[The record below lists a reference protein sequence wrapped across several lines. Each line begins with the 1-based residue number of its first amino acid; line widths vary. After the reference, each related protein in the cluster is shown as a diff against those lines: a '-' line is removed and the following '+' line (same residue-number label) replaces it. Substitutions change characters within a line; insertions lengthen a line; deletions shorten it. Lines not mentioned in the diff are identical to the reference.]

1 MRFEIIKGDITLQE
15 VDAIVNAANTSLL
28 GGAGVDGAIHRAA
41 GRSLLEECRK
51 LKGCET
57 GQAKIT
63 KGYDLPAG
71 FVIHTPGP
79 IWNGGSSD
87 EMELLTGSYYNSLV
101 LAVKHKCRTVA
112 FPSIS
117 TGAYGYPLEE
127 AAGIAVTTILN
138 FLEENEA
145 LEKVYMVCFDDKTK
159 AAYERALSEAL
170 EDYEEEEAEVLEDS
184 EIALLKADVDK
195 IEADVIISLLKSFN
209 IPVMKKSKGTGEL
222 MEIYFGSSKFGVDLY
237 VPSKALKEALELINK
252 Q

>member
-1 MRFEIIKGDITLQE
+1 MKFEIIKGDITLQE

-28 GGAGVDGAIHRAA
+28 GGSGVDGAIHKAA
-41 GRSLLEECRK
+41 GPDLLEECRK
-51 LKGCET
+51 LRGCET

-63 KGYDLPAG
+63 KGYDLPAK

-79 IWNGGSSD
+79 VWNNGNSD
-87 EMELLTGSYYNSLV
+87 EMELLSGSYYNSLA
-101 LAVKHKCRTVA
+101 LAVKNKCRTVA

-117 TGAYGYPLEE
+117 TGAYGYPLDE

-138 FLEENEA
+138 FLEENES

-159 AAYERALSEAL
+159 AAYEKALDDELKSYEENTADEL
-170 EDYEEEEAEVLEDS
+170 EDG

-209 IPVMKKSKGTGEL
+209 IPVMKKSKGSGEL

-237 VPSKALKEALELINK
+237 VPSNALKEALELINK
-252 Q
+252 